1 MAFNYLDLIGGKSA
15 QQIINDFFAFLA
27 SPPDPSL
34 VSVRTA
40 NWRTGGPY
48 RTLVYRQGIEV
59 SLLYQIL
66 AQFAGSASLQ
76 YASGGWLDWLGV
88 NFFDES
94 RQSGEFATVPVTFN
108 VPLGAGPLGP
118 LALRVQT
125 SDGKVFASTQPET
138 LPAGPMSITFTM
150 RAVEAGSKYNVG
162 ANLINQL
169 ITPNVL
175 GISVNNA
182 SPATGGFDTESDD
195 RYRQRL
201 GYKWGVLATGSPAAA
216 YAYWAMQASKE
227 VQKVRVYSNLHLGA
241 FDPEYVTVV
250 MAGNNTGVSPQAL
263 IDVGDYI
270 DPRMAICAKLN
281 VATAIMIPV
290 AVTGNV
296 QVFSPYANGAPA
308 QIGLALSEL
317 TKRVPI
323 GSYDAGAIPVSEV
336 MDSVFYSSKEVYDVS
351 LTTPSAPI
359 PLNYNEMAVF
369 TDATTIIPVA
379 P

>member
-88 NFFDES
+88 NFFDEP
-94 RQSGEFATVPVTFN
+94 RQSGEFAEVPVQFN
-108 VPLGAGPLGP
+108 IPLGAGPLGP

-138 LPAGPMSITFTM
+138 LPAGPISVTYTM

-201 GYKWGVLATGSPAAA
+201 AGKWGLLATGSPAAA
-216 YAYWAMQASKE
+216 YVYWALTASKE

-250 MAGNNTGVSPQAL
+250 LAGNNTGVSPQA
-263 IDVGDYI
+263 IFDTYVYI
-270 DPRMAICAKLN
+270 QPRMPICAKLN
-281 VATAIMIPV
+281 TATATMVPIS
-290 AVTGNV
+290 VTGNV
-296 QVFSPYANGAPA
+296 QVFSPYAANAPA
-308 QIGLALSEL
+308 AIGTALSEL

-336 MDSVFYSSKEVYDVS
+336 MDSVFYSSREVYDVS

-369 TDATTIIPVA
+369 TDATTIIPV
-379 P
+379 PP

>member
-1 MAFNYLDLIGGKSA
+1 MAFNFLDLIGGKSA
-15 QQIINDFFAFLA
+15 QQIINDFFSFLA

-66 AQFAGSASLQ
+66 AQFAGSSSLQ
-76 YASGGWLDWLGV
+76 YASGGWLDWLGE
-88 NFFDES
+88 NFFGEA
-94 RQSGEFATVPVTFN
+94 RQGGEFASVPVTFT

-138 LPAGPMSITFTM
+138 IPIGPATATFIM
-150 RAVEAGSKYNVG
+150 RAVETGSKYNVG

-175 GISVNNA
+175 GITVNNA
-182 SPATGGFDTESDD
+182 SAATGGFDVESDD

-201 GYKWGVLATGSPAAA
+201 AAKWGLLATGSPAAA
-216 YAYWAMQASKE
+216 YIYWALTASKE
-227 VQKVRVYSNLHLGA
+227 VQKVRVYANLNLGA

-250 MAGNNTGVSPQAL
+250 IAGNNAPVSPQAL
-263 IDVGDYI
+263 IDVYLYTNPKI
-270 DPRMAICAKLN
+270 PVCAKLN
-281 VATAIMIPV
+281 VGTVTIVPV

-296 QVFSPYANGAPA
+296 QAFAPYANGAPA
-308 QIGLALSEL
+308 NIGAALSAL
-317 TKRVPI
+317 TTRVPI
-323 GSYDAGAIPVSEV
+323 GSYDAGAVPVAEV
-336 MDSVFYSSKEVYDVS
+336 ADAVFYSSQEIYDVVLS
-351 LTTPSAPI
+351 NPVAPI
-359 PLNYNEMAVF
+359 SLNYNEMVVF
-369 TDATTIIPVA
+369 TDATTVTSVPI
-379 P
+379 